1 MATTKK
7 SVKKTTKTTAKK
19 PTIRGT
25 SYDRFSA
32 GDGAFGKANTPC
44 KYFVDKGSSKK
55 KGK

>member
-1 MATTKK
+1 MANKK
-7 SVKKTTKTTAKK
+7 SGKKAKVN
-19 PTIRGT
+19 GT

>member
-32 GDGAFGKANTPC
+32 GDGAFAPAGTPC
-44 KYFVDKGSSKK
+44 KYIK